1 MRDEPLL
8 NFTKRFQKEKKIMRI
23 RLVQIL
29 QRHDAIYDQNINISW
44 IKLSNTSKPKI
55 QISKCFNANYISF

>member
-29 QRHDAIYDQNINISW
+29 QRHDAIYDQNINIS
-44 IKLSNTSKPKI
+44 
-55 QISKCFNANYISF
+55 